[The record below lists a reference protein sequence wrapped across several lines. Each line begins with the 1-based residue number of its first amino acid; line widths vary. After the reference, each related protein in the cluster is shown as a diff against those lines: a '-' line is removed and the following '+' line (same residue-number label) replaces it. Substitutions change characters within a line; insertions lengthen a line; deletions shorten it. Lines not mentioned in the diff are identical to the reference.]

1 VRISIYSYNY
11 APEPTGIPY
20 FNTSMA
26 EWLARR
32 SGWSVT
38 VHTGIP
44 HYPWWRIPDEY
55 ISKNYRGGK
64 ADEMRNGV
72 KVERVAHY
80 VPSAPVTGAKRMRL
94 DASYVWAVL
103 LRSFRTRVR
112 PNVIIIVAPPFLGG
126 LLGLFL
132 GWRWRVP
139 VVYHVQDLQID
150 VALDLG
156 MINRHLGKLLL
167 TIERIIL
174 THVDL
179 LTSVSEGMLRRLAQK
194 VAGRKRPV
202 SFPNWAEVESI
213 RPHVGA
219 NQFRLKWGIP
229 EGDVLVFYSGNLGRK
244 QGLEI
249 LIQALALLVDR
260 TRIHGVIAGAGAE
273 ADALR
278 DYVRDMGMS
287 RLKIVPLISAV
298 DLAEF
303 LSAADIHCIPQ
314 RRIVADLVM
323 PSKLLNI
330 MAVSRPVV
338 ATVDPGTELHRIIS
352 QAGCGLCVTPESP
365 VELAT
370 AIGHLAD
377 NRGLRERHGCAG
389 RSYVESR
396 LSIDHVLNAFAD
408 HLDDLVRPIRSK
420 RIAESIP
427 PSIDQTTSRIRIGVS

>member
-1 VRISIYSYNY
+1 MRISIYSYNY

-55 ISKNYRGGK
+55 INKDYRSGK
-64 ADEMRNGV
+64 GDEMRNGV

-80 VPSAPVTGAKRMRL
+80 VPSVPVTGSKRMRL

-103 LRSFRTRVR
+103 CRSFRARIR
-112 PNVIIIVAPPFLGG
+112 PNVIIMVAPPFLGG

-156 MINRHLGKLLL
+156 MINRRLGSLLL

-174 THVDL
+174 SHVDL
-179 LTSVSEGMLRRLAQK
+179 LTSVSDGMLRRLARK
-194 VAGRKRPV
+194 VAGRQIPV

-213 RPHVGA
+213 RPHIGA
-219 NQFRLKWGIP
+219 NRFREKWGIP
-229 EGDVLVFYSGNLGRK
+229 DGDVLVLYSGNLGRK
-244 QGLEI
+244 QGLDI
-249 LIQALALLVDR
+249 LIKAFALLVDR

-273 ADALR
+273 AEELR
-278 DYVRDMGMS
+278 DEVRDTGIS
-287 RLKIVPLISAV
+287 RLMIVPLVPAE
-298 DLAEF
+298 DLSEF

-330 MAVSRPVV
+330 MAVSKPVV
-338 ATVDPGTELHRIIS
+338 ATADPGTELHRVIS
-352 QAGCGLCVTPESP
+352 QSGCGLCATPESP
-365 VELAT
+365 VDLAI

-377 NRGLRERHGCAG
+377 NRRLRESLGCAG
-389 RSYVESR
+389 RSYVESH
-396 LSIDHVLNAFAD
+396 LSIDHVLNTFAD
-408 HLDDLVRPIRSK
+408 HLDGLVRPNRAK
-420 RIAESIP
+420 RIAETTICP
-427 PSIDQTTSRIRIGVS
+427 IDPSISRIRIGIA